1 MNWLTGDKT
10 ASIDIDSR
18 ISIISMVVLSVIG
31 PCVFILQPGYVQ
43 GLVQYLGFDEIQAG
57 YIASTEMFGVAASTI
72 VMVLISAKFNWRMLA
87 AFCLGLSSIG
97 NLLSLS
103 VTDFDTLRITRFIT
117 GLGSGG
123 VISLGFMMMGLTQK
137 ADRNFGYAITWVL
150 IYGALGLLVMPT
162 AFESIG
168 MDGVLIFFAL
178 FCLSG
183 IYFIRFLP
191 TGKREKKVDSVV
203 DAADYTPIIKGTSLA
218 AILLYN
224 IAIGIT
230 WAYLFLL
237 GLEANISEQ
246 GVANVLTISQ
256 FLGIAG
262 AFIAVI
268 LQLKIG
274 RIIPLMVGLLG
285 GGLSVYFL
293 VGVVDYFY
301 YSAGVYLFNLLWNL
315 SMPYLLATLADFD
328 RTARI
333 VTWGVAMQMIG
344 TAIGPS
350 VAAYILSLSN
360 YDNVYMVAT
369 VLFIVSALLLLP
381 GLLAQ
386 KKVNMQAASQ

>member
-18 ISIISMVVLSVIG
+18 ISIVSMVVLSVIG

-72 VMVLISAKFNWRMLA
+72 FMVLISAKFNWRMLA

-123 VISLGFMMMGLTQK
+123 VISLGFTMMGLTQK
-137 ADRNFGYAITWVL
+137 VDRNFGYAITWVL

-268 LQLKIG
+268 LQVKIG
-274 RIIPLMVGLLG
+274 RVIPLMVGLLG

-350 VAAYILSLSN
+350 VAAYILNLSN
-360 YDNVYMVAT
+360 YDNVYMIAT

>member
-1 MNWLTGDKT
+1 MNWLLGDKT
-10 ASIDIDSR
+10 ACISIDSR
-18 ISIISMVVLSVIG
+18 ISIISMVLLSVIG
-31 PCVFILQPGYVQ
+31 PCVFILQPGYIQ

-72 VMVLISAKFNWRMLA
+72 AMVLIASKFNWRILVV
-87 AFCLGLSSIG
+87 FCLGLSSIG

-103 VTDFDTLRITRFIT
+103 VTDFDTLRATRFVT

-123 VISLGFMMMGLTQK
+123 VISLGFTMMGLTQK

-150 IYGALGLLVMPT
+150 IYGAFGLLVMPT

-183 IYFIRFLP
+183 IYFVRFLP
-191 TGKREKKVDSVV
+191 TGDREEEVDSPN
-203 DAADYTPIIKGTSLA
+203 DPSDYTFTIKGTSLA

-224 IAIGIT
+224 VAIGIT

-274 RIIPLMVGLLG
+274 RITPLMVGLLG
-285 GGLSVYFL
+285 GGLSVYLL
-293 VGVVDYFY
+293 VGDINYFY

-328 RTARI
+328 STARV
-333 VTWGVAMQMIG
+333 VTWGVSMQMIG
-344 TAIGPS
+344 TATGPS
-350 VAAYILSLSN
+350 VAAYILNLSN
-360 YDNVYMVAT
+360 YDNVYLVAT
-369 VLFIVSALLLLP
+369 ALFVVSALLLLP

-386 KKVNMQAASQ
+386 RKVNMQTV